1 MKTTEDFVKQA
12 LLEPTRRLY
21 RAVEKECE
29 ELELNIPNS
38 LKMAVL
44 INTLHGLFAT
54 IMVKEDNRGVSML
67 YEKVCDD
74 LVLERDVLLDI
85 TVQLEKEAKL

>member
-1 MKTTEDFVKQA
+1 MKTTEDFVKQS

-29 ELELNIPNS
+29 ELELNIPKS

-54 IMVKEDNRGVSML
+54 IMSKEDNKGIVIL
-67 YEKVCDD
+67 YEKICDD
-74 LVLERDVLLDI
+74 LVFERDVLLDI
-85 TVQLEKEAKL
+85 TVQLEEEAKL